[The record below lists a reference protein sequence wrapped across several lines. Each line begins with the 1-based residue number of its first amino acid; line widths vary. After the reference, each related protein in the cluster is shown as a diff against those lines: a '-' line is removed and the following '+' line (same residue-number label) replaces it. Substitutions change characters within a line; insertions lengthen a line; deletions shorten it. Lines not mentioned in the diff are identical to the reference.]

1 MSVRKKAALLIF
13 ILLLIDQITKIYVK
27 LNFTIGESVDVLSWF
42 KISFIE
48 NEGAAFGLQVVGK
61 LFLTIFRIV
70 AVVVLAIFT
79 HRLIMRKA
87 RPGYIYTIS
96 LLLAGAA
103 GNILDSVFYGLIFSE
118 STFSQVATLVPFGT
132 GYTSL
137 FHGKVVDMFFFPIL
151 KNSNGTTLFFNYIFN
166 VADSCVTVSAFLLFI
181 FYRKDLNES
190 LEKKESQKKDEEIV
204 QA

>member
-1 MSVRKKAALLIF
+1 MSVRKKSALLIF

-87 RPGYIYTIS
+87 RAGYIYTIS

>member
-1 MSVRKKAALLIF
+1 MSVRKKAILLII
-13 ILLLIDQITKIYVK
+13 ILLLIDQISKIYVK
-27 LNFTIGESVDVLSWF
+27 LNFTIGESIDVFSWF

-48 NEGAAFGLQVVGK
+48 NEGAAFGLKVVGK

-87 RPGYIYTIS
+87 KSGYIYTIS
-96 LLLAGAA
+96 LLLAGAL
-103 GNILDSVFYGLIFSE
+103 GNIVDSIFYGLIFSE
-118 STFSQVATLVPFGT
+118 STFTQVATLVPFGT
-132 GYTSL
+132 GYTSI

-151 KNSNGTTLFFNYIFN
+151 KRSDGTTLFFNYIFN
-166 VADSCVTVSAFLLFI
+166 VADSCVTISAFLLFL

-190 LEKKESQKKDEEIV
+190 LEKKEIQNKDEENI
-204 QA
+204 